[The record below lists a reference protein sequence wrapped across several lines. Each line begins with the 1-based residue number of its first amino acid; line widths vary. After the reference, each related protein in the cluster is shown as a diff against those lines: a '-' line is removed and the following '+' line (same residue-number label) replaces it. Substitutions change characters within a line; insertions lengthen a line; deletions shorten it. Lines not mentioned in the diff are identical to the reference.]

1 VARFAEGFAGL
12 RIAAVGGLRAGSLRL
27 GLWVRG
33 GHGSR
38 RGLRMESR
46 QGFRRAG
53 EEAGAGAVYSKHLI
67 VSRDNIF

>member
-12 RIAAVGGLRAGSLRL
+12 RITAVGGLRAGGLRL

-38 RGLRMESR
+38 GGLRMESR

-53 EEAGAGAVYSKHLI
+53 GGGGGGGGSGLQ
-67 VSRDNIF
+67 